1 MLYLISLLSFLL
13 PTQLALHA
21 YSPQS
26 TVYGFQI
33 DYLIPTLYLTDIVA
47 LLIIFLG
54 FRNLKLNRK
63 FLTLSFLF
71 ITLALI
77 NIYVSGYF
85 VPSIYKWLKVTEM
98 VLLGVVLLNTKKFDV
113 FKNFVKPLS
122 YSVAIT
128 SVLGIW
134 QFLNRGSIGG
144 IFYWLGERSFVFS
157 DPNIA
162 PYPYSTFS
170 HPNSFAGFLLVFAI
184 FLLTYKRKF
193 NYERRLRHKYFWTVL
208 LLIVINLILTNS
220 LNVYVTIALILVIKF
235 VNLKTIAPL
244 IFVDLNARYITHRLE
259 LIKSAIAIIKE
270 NFWFG
275 VGLNNFIPNL
285 VKVSNTFVNAWELQP
300 VHNIFLLIFSEIGLI
315 GFSLFIYIIASSF
328 YITNY
333 SLIVILLTG
342 LNDHYWLTLQQNMLL
357 FVFVLTLS
365 KLQQKH

>member
-13 PTQLALHA
+13 PTQLGFHFD
-21 YSPQS
+21 YFNS
-26 TVYGFQI
+26 TVYGFRI

-54 FRNLKLNRK
+54 FRNIKLNRK
-63 FLTLSFLF
+63 LLTLGFLF

-77 NIYVSGYF
+77 NVYLSGYL
-85 VPSIYKWLKVTEM
+85 VQSIYKWLKVTEM
-98 VLLGVVLLNTKKFDV
+98 VLLGVVLLNTKKIDV

-122 YSVAIT
+122 YSVVIT
-128 SVLGIW
+128 SILGIW

-144 IFYWLGERSFVFS
+144 IFYWLGERGFVFS

-184 FLLTYKRKF
+184 FLLTYKKKF
-193 NYERRLRHKYFWTVL
+193 NSKYFWTVL
-208 LLIVINLILTNS
+208 LLVVINLILTNS
-220 LNVYVTIALILVIKF
+220 LNVYSAAVLILVIKF
-235 VNLKTIAPL
+235 INIKNIAPL

-259 LIKSAIAIIKE
+259 LIKSAFTIIKE

-275 VGLNNFIPNL
+275 AGLNNFIPNL

-300 VHNIFLLIFSEIGLI
+300 VHNIFLLIFSEVGLI

-333 SLIVILLTG
+333 SLIAILLTG